1 VKRYSVRVATWFAL
15 AGLGLGAALLFA
27 MGMQELLAW
36 FPISIAAGSV
46 AALCLARWLAGVYSP
61 HLQRAALFQAALLG
75 VVVALGCVIGGTLT
89 GALVQ
94 IGIDWAQGRIVL
106 STPASVL
113 EALLGPL
120 LWVLYVG
127 LVPAVLLGCAFG
139 VLVRRKGRQV
149 NASEG
154 A

>member
-1 VKRYSVRVATWFAL
+1 MKHYSVYAATWFAL
-15 AGLGLGAALLFA
+15 AGLGLGAVLLFA
-27 MGMQELLAW
+27 MGMQGLFASL
-36 FPISIAAGSV
+36 PVSIAAGSV

-94 IGIDWAQGRIVL
+94 IGIDLARDRILISSPGDVPEL
-106 STPASVL
+106 LFAS
-113 EALLGPL
+113 L
-120 LWVLYVG
+120 LWVLYIG

-139 VLVRRKGRQV
+139 LLVRCKARQANE
-149 NASEG
+149 NA
-154 A
+154 